1 MDTNNIKL
9 DLNTAKIIK
18 LISGEEIC
26 CMLPKEQLNQKST
39 LLRLAEPMLIKY
51 VPHITQHG
59 VSDYIALVKWVG
71 FTEDKIIS
79 IPKDKILTIA
89 NATIPF
95 TERYK
100 KLVQI
105 DVKQQLPDYIERDL
119 DGNDYDEFDKK
130 ISVKKEYKEKL
141 NDSLQDIIDTL
152 KMPSK
157 RKHWGSYFSGKA
169 PT

>member
-100 KLVQI
+100 KLVQV

-119 DGNDYDEFDKK
+119 DNDDYNEFDKK
-130 ISVKKEYKEKL
+130 ISVKKEHKEKL
-141 NDSLQDIIDTL
+141 NDTLQDIIDTL

-157 RKHWGSYFSGKA
+157 RKH
-169 PT
+169 